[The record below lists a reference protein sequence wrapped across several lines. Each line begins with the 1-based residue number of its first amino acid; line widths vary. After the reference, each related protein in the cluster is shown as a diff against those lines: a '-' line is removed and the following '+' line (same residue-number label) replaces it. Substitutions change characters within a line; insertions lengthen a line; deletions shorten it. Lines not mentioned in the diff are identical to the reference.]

1 MNILTRT
8 VIALTD
14 EEQQTLRDAAD
25 ILRDIAGALEDRG
38 GNDTGYNIRHM
49 ACDLENFVEGA
60 LRLVGREVRLV
71 LLSVGD
77 PVCAG
82 SPAVWF
88 RP

>member
-38 GNDTGYNIRHM
+38 GNDTGYNIRNM
-49 ACDLENFVEGA
+49 ASDLENFVEDNSEIICEEGEA
-60 LRLVGREVRLV
+60 
-71 LLSVGD
+71 
-77 PVCAG
+77 
-82 SPAVWF
+82 
-88 RP
+88 

>member
-38 GNDTGYNIRHM
+38 GNDTGYNIRDM
-49 ACDLENFVEGA
+49 ASDLENFVEDNSEIVCEEG
-60 LRLVGREVRLV
+60 EV
-71 LLSVGD
+71 
-77 PVCAG
+77 
-82 SPAVWF
+82 
-88 RP
+88 

>member
-1 MNILTRT
+1 MQKETKGEKKMNILTRT

-49 ACDLENFVEGA
+49 ACDLENFVEDNSEIICEEGEA
-60 LRLVGREVRLV
+60 
-71 LLSVGD
+71 
-77 PVCAG
+77 
-82 SPAVWF
+82 
-88 RP
+88 

>member
-38 GNDTGYNIRHM
+38 GNDTGYNICGM
-49 ACDLENFVEGA
+49 ASDLENFVEDNS
-60 LRLVGREVRLV
+60 EI
-71 LLSVGD
+71 
-77 PVCAG
+77 VCEEGEA
-82 SPAVWF
+82 
-88 RP
+88 